1 MLKVAQV
8 DPNSA
13 GPSQDRPYEL
23 THLPFDGLICWLL
36 NLFLFH
42 GSGNF
47 WRDRYTMLPQSLWF
61 VLFIGEVLQLEFPL
75 FATFALEM
83 VMHSA
88 IIMCSF
94 LFSFFLTEFPETI
107 ERVMPIFYFQ
117 NLICFRFSWHCRKA
131 IWNSEITVQQGQI
144 LCW

>member
-1 MLKVAQV
+1 
-8 DPNSA
+8 
-13 GPSQDRPYEL
+13 
-23 THLPFDGLICWLL
+23 
-36 NLFLFH
+36 
-42 GSGNF
+42 
-47 WRDRYTMLPQSLWF
+47 MLPQSLWF

-117 NLICFRFSWHCRKA
+117 NLICFRFS
-131 IWNSEITVQQGQI
+131 
-144 LCW
+144 